1 MSTRL
6 RRALGRAF
14 TTVAAE
20 WAFLGLV
27 VRRFREERCIQVA
40 GSLTFTTLLA
50 LVPLVT
56 VALTVVTAF
65 PVFASVSEALRDFL
79 VVNFVPQ
86 AAARMVTVELSQFS
100 DNAARLT
107 GLGLAFLALTAIMLA
122 FTIDRAFN
130 TIWRVKRP
138 RPLAARVLIYWAV
151 LTVGPLLIGGSV
163 ALSSWLLRAAASL
176 GLWGALQDY
185 LALALGFVPVAV
197 SALAFA
203 LLYRNVPN
211 RQVLLAD
218 AAVGGIF
225 AAVALAV
232 TRLGFA
238 EFVARFSTHQT
249 VYGTF
254 AALPILL
261 LWLYVS
267 WLVVL
272 SGAIVTAAL
281 PNWRARGFAPGRDP
295 ASQFVGAVKLLKLLA
310 AAHQKGEVL
319 SLAELSR
326 ALGFSWEATEP
337 LLDRL
342 ESAGWVCK
350 VAGSGWVLRR
360 DSERIRLAEVY
371 REVVFDPAAVGGEER
386 DRSLEALVRA
396 VGALAERELD
406 VTLASIFEPGGA
418 RSLRAVERAG

>member
-14 TTVAAE
+14 ATVATE

-27 VRRFREERCIQVA
+27 VRRFREERCVQVA

-65 PVFASVSEALRDFL
+65 PVFASVSQALRDFL

-86 AAARMVTVELSQFS
+86 AAARLVTVELSQFS

-138 RPLAARVLIYWAV
+138 RPLATRVLIYWAV
-151 LTVGPLLIGGSV
+151 LTVGPLLIGGSL

-176 GLWGALQDY
+176 GLWSALQDY
-185 LALALGFVPVAV
+185 LAIALGFVPVAV

-203 LLYRNVPN
+203 LLYRSVPN

-218 AAVGGIF
+218 AASGGVF

-232 TRLGFA
+232 TKLGFA

-281 PNWRARGFAPGRDP
+281 PNWRARGFAPGADP

-319 SLAELSR
+319 SLAELSQ
-326 ALGFSWEATEP
+326 ALRFSWEATEP
-337 LLDRL
+337 LLGRL

-371 REVVFDPAAVGGEER
+371 REVVFDPAAVAGEER